1 MNADLCH
8 KTEKRFLSDALQRGN
23 QMPLGFLFVQPFTQ
37 QSLDHGTE
45 VY

>member
-8 KTEKRFLSDALQRGN
+8 ETEKRFLSDALQRGN
-23 QMPLGFLFVQPFTQ
+23 QMPLGFLFAQPFTQ